1 MHRSIFVTPTYVF
14 FSPIFKRLFNRLE
27 TLVRYILCRLDNI
40 FGVLLF
46 DRTSRRHRSHG
57 SRKYNK
63 PEIHNVSF
71 DGFLPFVNLQLGL
84 HHIRTRLY
92 SLPLNML
99 HDLYESTLTLHFTDA
114 ASPEHRLQS
123 IILDISSNRLF
134 KAVSVCDNTETKNR
148 PFLKIKFANKG
159 IDALNFSNILN
170 KKSVQSNIPP
180 YFQNKE
186 SPCIS
191 YSYTRSVASKIF
203 NYKRSLQQ
211 IDFNSLSQNPLPC
224 TCPGSEF
231 LYAPCGHVVTGDLSI
246 VQNDKLRDLLRK
258 GPKFRE
264 PVSFSWHQNFD
275 IIMDACE
282 AYARQWAKK
291 EDVELDTLSEWIK
304 SIGEVVKRR
313 IRRLKHSVNT
323 RSESICRD
331 PDVVRELSRLH
342 ENFVIVP
349 ADKASNNYT
358 FVCKRHYVDILIEQ
372 LGLHSLPG
380 NPTYNLTDFSASEVL
395 DNHKSVLTSFGVQ
408 SNSEEF
414 GLPYIYWIPKMHKN
428 PYKHRFIAGS
438 SKCSTKPLS
447 IILTKLLTHIKQGLQ
462 KYCETAYSRSGVN
475 QMWILKNSKE
485 LLDHLKSPNFNLIT
499 NIKSFDFSTL
509 YTTIPHQKLKS
520 RLATI
525 IQNSFLHKNGN
536 RRYKYLVLG
545 REGPYFVKEHS
556 DAKNKYTEEDIIKML
571 QFLVDNIFVVFAG
584 KVFQQIVGIPM
595 GTNCAPLLADI
606 FLYSYE
612 AEFIQSLLSAG
623 KKRLASQFNFTYTST
638 TFCPL
643 ITQTLRIISVRCIPL
658 SLRSKTRRRATLL
671 LPTWICSCQSA
682 GTVNFALP
690 LTTNVTISIS
700 ILQTFRSWV
709 ATSHLRPPM
718 AFLSH
723 NSSDTPGLAPLMN
736 VLFWGRCDFPISFSG
751 RDMSRNVWNRL

>member
-1 MHRSIFVTPTYVF
+1 M
-14 FSPIFKRLFNRLE
+14 
-27 TLVRYILCRLDNI
+27 
-40 FGVLLF
+40 
-46 DRTSRRHRSHG
+46 
-57 SRKYNK
+57 
-63 PEIHNVSF
+63 
-71 DGFLPFVNLQLGL
+71 
-84 HHIRTRLY
+84 
-92 SLPLNML
+92 
-99 HDLYESTLTLHFTDA
+99 
-114 ASPEHRLQS
+114 
-123 IILDISSNRLF
+123 
-134 KAVSVCDNTETKNR
+134 
-148 PFLKIKFANKG
+148 
-159 IDALNFSNILN
+159 
-170 KKSVQSNIPP
+170 
-180 YFQNKE
+180 
-186 SPCIS
+186 
-191 YSYTRSVASKIF
+191 
-203 NYKRSLQQ
+203 
-211 IDFNSLSQNPLPC
+211 
-224 TCPGSEF
+224 
-231 LYAPCGHVVTGDLSI
+231 
-246 VQNDKLRDLLRK
+246 QNDKLRDLLRK

-323 RSESICRD
+323 RSESIFRD

-358 FVCKRHYVDILIEQ
+358 FVCKRHYVDILIEE

-408 SNSEEF
+408 PNSEELD
-414 GLPYIYWIPKMHKN
+414 LPYIYWIPKMHKN

-462 KYCETAYSRSGVN
+462 KYCETAYLRSGVN

-525 IQNSFLHKNGN
+525 IRNSFLHKNGN

-571 QFLVDNIFVVFAG
+571 EFLVDNIFVVFAG

-595 GTNCAPLLADI
+595 GTNCAPLLADL

-612 AEFIQSLLSAG
+612 AEFLQSLLSAG
-623 KKRLASQFNFTYTST
+623 KKRLASQFNFTYRYIDDVLSINNPDFENCLGQMYPPELEIKDTTESNTSASYLDLLLSIGRDGQLCNSLYDKRDDFNFHIT
-638 TFCPL
+638 NFPFLSSNIPSSPAYGVFISQL
-643 ITQTLRIISVRCIPL
+643 IRYARACSSYECFILRAMRLSNKLLGQGYVKERLKSSLRKFYGRYGDLTKQYEVPL
-658 SLRSKTRRRATLL
+658 SRMLHD
-671 LPTWICSCQSA
+671 
-682 GTVNFALP
+682 
-690 LTTNVTISIS
+690 
-700 ILQTFRSWV
+700 ILYDDHIQ
-709 ATSHLRPPM
+709 
-718 AFLSH
+718 
-723 NSSDTPGLAPLMN
+723 
-736 VLFWGRCDFPISFSG
+736 
-751 RDMSRNVWNRL
+751 